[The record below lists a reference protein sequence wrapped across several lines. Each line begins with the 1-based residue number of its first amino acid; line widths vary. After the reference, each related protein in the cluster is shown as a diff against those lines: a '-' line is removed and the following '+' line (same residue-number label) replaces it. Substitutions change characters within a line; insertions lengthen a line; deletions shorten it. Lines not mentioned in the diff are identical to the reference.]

1 MPALS
6 ISARDLLASGVHYGH
21 RVSKWN
27 PKMRPYIHAKKNLIH
42 IIDVRETIKGLVKGW
57 HFLEKL
63 AARGELILFVGTK
76 RQAGGVIKAEAA
88 RAGMPYVSERWLG
101 GTLTNYD
108 TIRNRLNRLKEIEQ
122 WELDGTI
129 KRYSKKEQSSINRE
143 KRKLLRNL
151 DGLRTMDRLPACLV
165 LVDPQH
171 EAIAVQE
178 AAKIGAAT
186 VALIDSDGDPDKI
199 DIAIPGN
206 DDSLTTVNINI
217 NKLADAVIAG
227 KTRLHGSRRPR
238 TSRRPARSPSPCP
251 KSRAPSTWGRVA
263 GPGAPRCPVTGGD
276 SAAAWE
282 AAWAVARVRSPR
294 PRLPP
299 PRPPPP
305 QEPDQPWPT
314 STRSSS
320 TISAWR
326 PAPG

>member
-6 ISARDLLASGVHYGH
+6 ISARELLASGVHYGH

-76 RQAGGVIKAEAA
+76 RQAGAVIKTEAS

-122 WELDGTI
+122 WELDATI
-129 KRYSKKEQSSINRE
+129 KRYSKKEQSSIMRE

-151 DGLRTMDRLPACLV
+151 DGLRTMDRLPSCLV

-171 EAIAVQE
+171 ESIAVKE
-178 AAKIGAAT
+178 AHKIGAAT
-186 VALIDSDGDPDKI
+186 VALIDSDGDPDEI

-206 DDSLTTVNINI
+206 DDSMKVVNII
-217 NKLADAVIAG
+217 VNKLADAIIEGKSHPTGLPKAEDISKAG
-227 KTRLHGSRRPR
+227 AVSISVPEKQGAINVGKGGRPR
-238 TSRRPARSPSPCP
+238 
-251 KSRAPSTWGRVA
+251 RASM
-263 GPGAPRCPVTGGD
+263 PGDRGGF
-276 SAAAWE
+276 
-282 AAWAVARVRSPR
+282 RGGMGGGGMGGGPR
-294 PRLPP
+294 PQQPAPQPPAPP
-299 PRPPPP
+299 P
-305 QEPDQPWPT
+305 
-314 STRSSS
+314 
-320 TISAWR
+320 AA
-326 PAPG
+326 PAAPAGA

>member
-1 MPALS
+1 MSMPALS

-42 IIDVRETIKGLVKGW
+42 IIDVRETIKGLVKAW

-129 KRYSKKEQSSINRE
+129 KRYSKKEQSSIHRE

-171 EAIAVQE
+171 ESIAVQE
-178 AAKIGAAT
+178 AHKIGAAT
-186 VALIDSDGDPDKI
+186 VALIDSDGDPDEI

-206 DDSLTTVNINI
+206 DDSMKVVNII
-217 NKLADAVIAG
+217 VNKLADAVIEGKAHPVGLPKAEDISKAG
-227 KTRLHGSRRPR
+227 AVSVSVPEKQGAINVGKGGRPR
-238 TSRRPARSPSPCP
+238 
-251 KSRAPSTWGRVA
+251 RASM
-263 GPGAPRCPVTGGD
+263 PGDRGGF
-276 SAAAWE
+276 
-282 AAWAVARVRSPR
+282 RGGMGGGMGGPR
-294 PRLPP
+294 PQPPAQPPAPP
-299 PRPPPP
+299 P
-305 QEPDQPWPT
+305 
-314 STRSSS
+314 
-320 TISAWR
+320 AA
-326 PAPG
+326 PAGA